1 MNLEE
6 FYEAIGSK
14 LEERYSTREKI
25 ENMAHLYINY
35 RVKLNKILDRDGHVV
50 KNNKTIPNTNY
61 VIKENDVQIST
72 LIDVYVKSVFQRKEY
87 YKLMT
92 KDDVQ
97 EVISAAV
104 KPYNVEFNIE
114 HDFLDLLR
122 CVTVATWVSEWDFLL
137 KLQG

>member
-1 MNLEE
+1 
-6 FYEAIGSK
+6 
-14 LEERYSTREKI
+14 
-25 ENMAHLYINY
+25 MAHLYINY